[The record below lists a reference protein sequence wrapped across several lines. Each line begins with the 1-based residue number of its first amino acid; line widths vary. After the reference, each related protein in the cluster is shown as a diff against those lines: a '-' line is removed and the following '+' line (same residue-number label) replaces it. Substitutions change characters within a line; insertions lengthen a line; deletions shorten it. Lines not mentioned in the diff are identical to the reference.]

1 MVTPPPVTGWAFEG
15 FVMTECVTS
24 LRPRL
29 LLSSC
34 APFANQRRI
43 EPKSFN
49 ITCYGNYALPLSF
62 DLGHS
67 LSDAVFHNPGI
78 NLHNCVTDLLPGSRH
93 AGSSAVSALSS

>member
-1 MVTPPPVTGWAFEG
+1 
-15 FVMTECVTS
+15 MTECVTS